1 MLVLYKDD
9 TTSFSNLGLG
19 VLKDLRSDALITEE
33 LNGSLILEFEYIKKG
48 HLSDSLVEGNLIK
61 CNNQIFRIKNIN
73 KSLSDSESIKILA
86 QQYFQFDM
94 SKNFLADV
102 APAKLNGT
110 NALKWIVDKAETKT
124 NFVIGGDCTNVSSA
138 RYVRKNVSDAIYNA
152 DNSLLTRFGGEL
164 EFNLNNVYLKNKRG
178 SYKGFSIRYRKNLK
192 GLEFNLD
199 FSTVATKICPQ
210 GSNELLLD
218 DLYVSSPK
226 INNYYQPF
234 FKKVEFNDIGVDEET
249 TEEQAKTLLKNAALE
264 LFDAGIDVPEI
275 SIKVDFVELSKCIE
289 YKEYQNLET
298 CSLGDTIKV
307 IIPEFSIN
315 TSVRVVKTIYNDNLG
330 RLTYLELGT
339 VAKNIVSSNASS
351 IKDIKNTIENPKSI
365 LDSAKKNATE
375 LINHPFKGN
384 LYIDDKTGVLYLMDT
399 NDISTA
405 KNVWKWSMGG
415 LGFSS
420 NGINGT
426 FNTAITQDGGIVADF
441 ITAGKINT
449 DLIEGYSNLELA
461 VQNSLLSMTPQYSIE
476 GTDNWSDTIPTT
488 ETWQKILTRNK
499 YVATNGKIT
508 YSKVIPYVEGMNN
521 LINSIEGTNV
531 SIYNSNDEEMGL
543 ESIVLEGRCMQETS
557 TQGKNIVP
565 TDFSEWESGEY
576 FMVDGSKTAE
586 NARVRVKRLIEVK
599 PTTTYYVKTSA
610 YFSFVLREY
619 DASGA
624 FTRSIGGLESVKGTT
639 FTTSENG
646 YYIGISL
653 YEGTS
658 YADFAEKWADVKP
671 FICLNSISDKE
682 YADFAPNKP
691 SPDYPSEVEC
701 VKAKNLL
708 DYVSGI
714 RPSTGGLTNTINE
727 DGSITTTGKPTS
739 NYINIINTSI
749 TNLLDDGELYTL
761 SQSSPNN
768 KLYAQIAAKK
778 EDGTSTYFIS
788 SNGSVSITV
797 DKSVYVSYA
806 VSIQTT
812 RLSTWG
818 NDDLTINNKY
828 MLVKG
833 TYTAD
838 TSFVPYNNIQIRN
851 VGKNYLPDVVDKT
864 TKTLNGITL
873 NFLNNNKILLSG
885 TSTARTIFNLTLKE
899 SIKITKDIYVH
910 LRNNAQ
916 NYQVAIA
923 FLNDGTQFGWTSFG
937 LTDKISNLSGITMDE
952 FEINTL
958 RFQVNAGQ
966 TINIKIQPSLEY
978 TSNIT
983 EYKPYQSQTLNIDL
997 QGNELCSIGD
1007 LKDELIIKNGRAKII
1022 KRIGKVVLNGSEIG
1036 WSFESSSRWKFRIMI
1051 NEIKPFTN
1059 LSSST
1064 IIPDIISNYFTTSY
1078 WGNTNNNGAMTGMK
1092 DIPTTLSFA
1101 NTDIST
1107 LTDFKTWLSTHNT
1120 TVYYPLAEE
1129 QEIDLGEVDIINLF
1143 TEDNNISNSESANMK
1158 IGYYTDYT
1166 FYKTVIE
1173 QYAKIDLNTDNI
1185 NIELAKKTN
1194 SKDIIATIN
1203 MSTEKDDEGSLIQ
1216 INSDKLNIKNKVFN
1230 LKSDD
1235 IQITSP
1241 NFSLTTEG
1249 KITSKSGEIGG
1260 FKLTDTA
1267 FSTHV
1272 KDVYTYTQTDAA
1284 RVLEI
1289 ANGSTATEA
1298 EKKKYDVNEDGII
1311 DRLDYTIILRKIYGY
1326 EATEGDFY
1334 IYSNDP
1340 RYMIKTSTNGTKT
1353 KPTKI
1358 GLTMMSTTEYVGC
1371 RANFANFDDSTSQT
1385 IIDGG
1390 QINCVAL
1397 TQTSLEQ
1404 HKKNI
1409 EKFSNALEEI
1419 KKTDIYRYNMKSE
1432 SDDKKKHLGFV
1443 IGKSFNYSHLITAEN
1458 GEGNEIGVD
1467 NYSMISLCL
1476 QAIKEQQIIIEDL
1489 ETKINV
1495 LMKGI
1500 NNGKHNIR
1508 TNSKRISLYRGFN
1521 WLCSVFKERN
1531 DKRSI

>member
-102 APAKLNGT
+102 APTKLNGT

-138 RYVRKNVSDAIYNA
+138 RYVRKNVSDAIYSA
-152 DNSLLTRFGGEL
+152 DNSLLSRFGGEL

-178 SYKGFSIRYRKNLK
+178 SDKGFSIRYRKNLK

-441 ITAGKINT
+441 ITTGKINT

-461 VQNSLLSMTPQYSIE
+461 VQNSLLSITPQYCIE
-476 GTDNWSDTIPTT
+476 GTDEWSDTIPTT

-521 LINSIEGTNV
+521 LINSIEGTDV

-543 ESIVLEGRCMQETS
+543 ESIVLEGRC
-557 TQGKNIVP
+557 TQKTRSGKNLFDKNATGTLIGVNKSVLN
-565 TDFSEWESGEY
+565 TGVRITLTSSSNYRYISINVGGSELLGKTLTFGGIISPSSQNSGSITLY
-576 FMVDGSKTAE
+576 FGSSSNTAISFIANQSSSGSKTITIPNE
-586 NARVRVKRLIEVK
+586 F
-599 PTTTYYVKTSA
+599 P
-610 YFSFVLREY
+610 
-619 DASGA
+619 SGA
-624 FTRSIGGLESVKGTT
+624 NEIHMLLYGKTTGEGNIGDYVDYTNLMLV
-639 FTTSENG
+639 
-646 YYIGISL
+646 IGNSL
-653 YEGTS
+653 GDYEDYG
-658 YADFAEKWADVKP
+658 VM
-671 FICLNSISDKE
+671 
-682 YADFAPNKP
+682 P

-701 VKAKNLL
+701 INGKNLFDL
-708 DYVSGI
+708 
-714 RPSTGGLTNTINE
+714 STATKGFI
-727 DGSITTTGKPTS
+727 SMTTGIIDNNQQWTQS
-739 NYINIINTSI
+739 DYIKVLPNTS
-749 TNLLDDGELYTL
+749 YTL
-761 SQSSPNN
+761 SNSIELQGNGYFELTKYTSNKTWISSI
-768 KLYAQIAAKK
+768 QVAKK
-778 EDGTSTYFIS
+778 G
-788 SNGSVSITV
+788 
-797 DKSVYVSYA
+797 DKSYTFTTDSNVYYVRVATYKLGELTNNFQLEKD
-806 VSIQTT
+806 SIAT
-812 RLSTWG
+812 
-818 NDDLTINNKY
+818 NY
-828 MLVKG
+828 
-833 TYTAD
+833 
-838 TSFVPYNNIQIRN
+838 VPYNNLQIRN
-851 VGKNYLPDVVDKT
+851 VGKNLLDISTNVNDYYINVNGVITSGVGHNYSQLISVSNGSYTWSGIQTRTTGNTKRIHAYDEYGNWLKQIDTLISFGGEYSKT
-864 TKTLNGITL
+864 FIISDSSIKYIA
-873 NFLNNNKILLSG
+873 LSYYNDDENVQFEKG
-885 TSTARTIFNLTLKE
+885 STA
-899 SIKITKDIYVH
+899 
-910 LRNNAQ
+910 
-916 NYQVAIA
+916 
-923 FLNDGTQFGWTSFG
+923 TSY
-937 LTDKISNLSGITMDE
+937 E
-952 FEINTL
+952 
-958 RFQVNAGQ
+958 
-966 TINIKIQPSLEY
+966 P
-978 TSNIT
+978 
-983 EYKPYQSQTLNIDL
+983 YKSQTLNIDL
-997 QGNELCSIGD
+997 QGNELCSRD
-1007 LKDELIIKNGRAKII
+1007 DVKDELIIKNGRAKII
-1022 KRIGKVVLNGSEIG
+1022 KRIGKREDNIVSNVTNTYTNIKYYQIVKPTDYERYNKYNYADDTLFTHASTKNTTTTWNSEININKMVG
-1036 WSFESSSRWKFRIMI
+1036 GASAKFFWIGFPL
-1051 NEIKPFTN
+1051 E
-1059 LSSST
+1059 
-1064 IIPDIISNYFTTSY
+1064 
-1078 WGNTNNNGAMTGMK
+1078 
-1092 DIPTTLSFA
+1092 TTLEQA
-1101 NTDIST
+1101 QE
-1107 LTDFKTWLSTHNT
+1107 LLSNNCL
-1120 TVYYPLAEE
+1120 YYALAEE

-1143 TEDNNISNSESANMK
+1143 TEENNISNSESANMK

-1216 INSDKLNIKNKVFN
+1216 INSDKLNIKNKAFN
-1230 LKSDD
+1230 LQSDN

-1260 FKLTDTA
+1260 FKLTDTS

-1289 ANGSTATEA
+1289 ANGSIATEA
-1298 EKKKYDVNEDGII
+1298 EKKKYDVNEDGVI

-1326 EATEGDFY
+1326 EATEGDFF

-1371 RANFANFDDSTSQT
+1371 RANFTNFDDSTSQT

-1419 KKTDIYRYNMKSE
+1419 KKTDIYQYNWKLE

-1443 IGKSFNYSHLITAEN
+1443 IGKNFNYSHLITAEN
-1458 GEGNEIGVD
+1458 EEGNEIGVD
-1467 NYSMISLCL
+1467 NYSMTSLCL
-1476 QAIKEQQIIIEDL
+1476 QAIKEQQVIIENL
-1489 ETKINV
+1489 ETKINT

-1500 NNGKHNIR
+1500 K
-1508 TNSKRISLYRGFN
+1508 
-1521 WLCSVFKERN
+1521 
-1531 DKRSI
+1531 

>member
-102 APAKLNGT
+102 APTKLNGT

-124 NFVIGGDCTNVSSA
+124 NFAIGGDCTNVSSA
-138 RYVRKNVSDAIYNA
+138 RYVRKNVSDAIYSA
-152 DNSLLTRFGGEL
+152 DNSLLTRFGGEF

-178 SYKGFSIRYRKNLK
+178 SDKGFSIRYRKNLK

-249 TEEQAKTLLKNAALE
+249 TAEQAKTLLKNAALE

-339 VAKNIVSSNASS
+339 VAKNIVSSNDSS

-441 ITAGKINT
+441 ITTGKINT

-461 VQNSLLSMTPQYSIE
+461 VQNSLLSITPQYCIE
-476 GTDNWSDTIPTT
+476 GTDEWSDIIPTT

-508 YSKVIPYVEGMNN
+508 YSKVIPYVEGQNN
-521 LINSIEGTNV
+521 LINSIEGTDV
-531 SIYNSNDEEMGL
+531 SIYNSNDEKMGL
-543 ESIVLEGRCMQETS
+543 ESIVIEGKSTQETRS
-557 TQGKNIVP
+557 GKNLFNL
-565 TDFSEWESGEY
+565 TDGTYSHNGITATVNNGEIILN
-576 FMVDGSKTAE
+576 GTATA
-586 NARVRVKRLIEVK
+586 N
-599 PTTTYYVKTSA
+599 
-610 YFSFVLREY
+610 SFVSIPVSTNYNINNGETITVSLNNATANNYCSLRIDSPGSY
-619 DASGA
+619 DTNAKLVNNSRTMTISTTLLSSSITIRTGSGGSY
-624 FTRSIGGLESVKGTT
+624 TNYSIKPQLEKGSTAT
-639 FTTSENG
+639 DWEQFG
-646 YYIGISL
+646 
-653 YEGTS
+653 
-658 YADFAEKWADVKP
+658 AM
-671 FICLNSISDKE
+671 
-682 YADFAPNKP
+682 P

-701 VKAKNLL
+701 VRGKNLFDENNL
-708 DYVSGI
+708 NFFTTANGKIEINNHVITMTALKTVSSNELFVIGKIDDSLLINGESYTISSINVSGMAQSF
-714 RPSTGGLTNTINE
+714 RLQLRNK
-727 DGSITTTGKPTS
+727 DGSYVAGMPASATIT
-739 NYINIINTSI
+739 Y
-749 TNLLDDGELYTL
+749 DDAYGLY
-761 SQSSPNN
+761 
-768 KLYAQIAAKK
+768 
-778 EDGTSTYFIS
+778 
-788 SNGSVSITV
+788 V
-797 DKSVYVSYA
+797 
-806 VSIQTT
+806 
-812 RLSTWG
+812 
-818 NDDLTINNKY
+818 INNPFSTSGSTVIPAGTVAV
-828 MLVKG
+828 VKNIKVEKG
-833 TYTAD
+833 QPVATDY
-838 TSFVPYNNIQIRN
+838 VPYNNIQIKN
-851 VGKNYLPDVVDKT
+851 TGKNLFDKDTMIELVGKFRNWD
-864 TKTLNGITL
+864 NGRITENSL
-873 NFLNNNKILLSG
+873 FLGIKVPVEPNM
-885 TSTARTIFNLTLKE
+885 TY
-899 SIKITKDIYVH
+899 SI
-910 LRNNAQ
+910 
-916 NYQVAIA
+916 
-923 FLNDGTQFGWTSFG
+923 S
-937 LTDKISNLSGITMDE
+937 SNLSRALYSNLAFYSNDIYLSGSPFISGSSFITPE
-952 FEINTL
+952 NCNYITLAIRNTYVW
-958 RFQVNAGQ
+958 FQIEKGTQ
-966 TINIKIQPSLEY
+966 T
-978 TSNIT
+978 T
-983 EYKPYQSQTLNIDL
+983 EYEPYKSQTLNLDL

-1007 LKDELIIKNGRAKII
+1007 VKDELIVKNGRMKII
-1022 KRIGKVVLNGSEIG
+1022 KRIGKRENNVVSNVTNTYTNIKYYQIAKPTDYERYNKYNYADDTLFTHASTENTTTTWNSEININKMVG
-1036 WSFESSSRWKFRIMI
+1036 GSSR
-1051 NEIKPFTN
+1051 
-1059 LSSST
+1059 L
-1064 IIPDIISNYFTTSY
+1064 YF
-1078 WGNTNNNGAMTGMK
+1078 WIGFPVG
-1092 DIPTTLSFA
+1092 TTLEQA
-1101 NTDIST
+1101 QE
-1107 LTDFKTWLSTHNT
+1107 LLSNNCL
-1120 TVYYPLAEE
+1120 YYVLATPT
-1129 QEIDLGEVDIINLF
+1129 EIDLGEVDNINLF
-1143 TEDNNISNSESANMK
+1143 TEDNNILNSESANMK

-1203 MSTEKDDEGSLIQ
+1203 MSTEKDDDGSLIQ

-1230 LKSDD
+1230 LQSDD

-1241 NFSLTTEG
+1241 NFSVSTEG

-1260 FKLTDTA
+1260 FKLTGTS

-1272 KDVYTYTQTDAA
+1272 KDSYTYTQTDAA

-1298 EKKKYDVNEDGII
+1298 EKKKYDVNEDGVI

-1358 GLTMMSTTEYVGC
+1358 GLTMMSTTEYTGC
-1371 RANFANFDDSTSQT
+1371 RANFTNFDDATSQT

-1432 SDDKKKHLGFV
+1432 SDNKKKHLGFV
-1443 IGKSFNYSHLITAEN
+1443 IGKGFNYSHLITAEN
-1458 GEGNEIGVD
+1458 EEGNEIGVD

-1500 NNGKHNIR
+1500 K
-1508 TNSKRISLYRGFN
+1508 
-1521 WLCSVFKERN
+1521 
-1531 DKRSI
+1531 

>member
-73 KSLSDSESIKILA
+73 KSLSNSESIKILA

-102 APAKLNGT
+102 APTKLNGT

-124 NFVIGGDCTNVSSA
+124 NFVIGGDCTTVSSA
-138 RYVRKNVSDAIYNA
+138 RYVRKNVSDAIYST

-178 SYKGFSIRYRKNLK
+178 SDKGFSIRYRKNLK

-426 FNTAITQDGGIVADF
+426 FNTAITQNSGIVADF
-441 ITAGKINT
+441 ITTGKINT

-461 VQNSLLSMTPQYSIE
+461 VQNSLLSITPQYCIE
-476 GTDNWSDTIPTT
+476 GTDEWSDTIPTT

-508 YSKVIPYVEGMNN
+508 YSKVIPYVEGMNT
-521 LINSIEGTNV
+521 LINSIEGTDV
-531 SIYNSNDEEMGL
+531 SIYNSNDKEMGL
-543 ESIVLEGRCMQETS
+543 ESIVLEGRC
-557 TQGKNIVP
+557 TQKTRSGKNLFDKNATGTLIGVNKSVLN
-565 TDFSEWESGEY
+565 TGVRITLTSSSNYRYISINVGGSELLGKTLTFGGIISPSSQNSGSITLY
-576 FMVDGSKTAE
+576 FGSSSNTAISFIANQSSSGSKTITIPNE
-586 NARVRVKRLIEVK
+586 F
-599 PTTTYYVKTSA
+599 P
-610 YFSFVLREY
+610 
-619 DASGA
+619 SGA
-624 FTRSIGGLESVKGTT
+624 NEIHMLLYGKTTGEGNIGDYVDYTNLMLV
-639 FTTSENG
+639 
-646 YYIGISL
+646 IGNSL
-653 YEGTS
+653 GDYEDYG
-658 YADFAEKWADVKP
+658 VM
-671 FICLNSISDKE
+671 
-682 YADFAPNKP
+682 P

-701 VKAKNLL
+701 IKGRNLFDKNSATTQVGYF
-708 DYVSGI
+708 DASGNIVSGGE
-714 RPSTGGLTNTINE
+714 ST
-727 DGSITTTGKPTS
+727 ITTS
-739 NYINIINTSI
+739 YISIIPNTDMTISGFIINRICFYDKDKNFIERAGVFTSKTI
-749 TNLLDDGELYTL
+749 TFNKNAYFMRIQGETKVFDINLIQLEKG
-761 SQSSPNN
+761 
-768 KLYAQIAAKK
+768 
-778 EDGTSTYFIS
+778 STATNY
-788 SNGSVSITV
+788 
-797 DKSVYVSYA
+797 
-806 VSIQTT
+806 
-812 RLSTWG
+812 
-818 NDDLTINNKY
+818 
-828 MLVKG
+828 
-833 TYTAD
+833 
-838 TSFVPYNNIQIRN
+838 VPYNNLQIRS
-851 VGKNYLPDVVDKT
+851 VGKQLLSLKNGTYSN
-864 TKTLNGITL
+864 NGITAVV
-873 NFLNNNKILLSG
+873 NNGVISLSG
-885 TSTARTIFNLTLKE
+885 TATANSFVGIPLNGYYANLVMNKTITISLNNSKINANCRLRLDTPGSYDVSANSENKTQTYTITTELLTKQITIRTQSGATYQDDFTLKP
-899 SIKITKDIYVH
+899 
-910 LRNNAQ
+910 
-916 NYQVAIA
+916 QVGLGAIA
-923 FLNDGTQFGWTSFG
+923 TSYS
-937 LTDKISNLSGITMDE
+937 K
-952 FEINTL
+952 
-958 RFQVNAGQ
+958 
-966 TINIKIQPSLEY
+966 
-978 TSNIT
+978 
-983 EYKPYQSQTLNIDL
+983 YQSQVLNIDL

-1007 LKDELIIKNGRAKII
+1007 VKDELIVKNGKAKII
-1022 KRIGKVVLNGSEIG
+1022 KRIGKVKFNGSENG
-1036 WSFESSSRWKFRIMI
+1036 WNFESSSRWKFRIMI
-1051 NEIKPFTN
+1051 NGIKPFTN

-1064 IIPDIISNYFTTSY
+1064 IIPDIISNSFTPSY
-1078 WGNTNNNGAMTGMK
+1078 WGNVNNNGTMTGMK

-1107 LTDFKTWLSTHNT
+1107 LTEFKAWLSTHNT
-1120 TVYYPLAEE
+1120 TVYYQLAEE
-1129 QEIDLGEVDIINLF
+1129 QEIDLGEVDNINLF
-1143 TEDNNISNSESANMK
+1143 TEDNNILNSESANMK

-1166 FYKTVIE
+1166 FYKTVME
-1173 QYAKIDLNTDNI
+1173 QYAKIDLNNDNI

-1194 SKDIIATIN
+1194 SKNIIATIN

-1230 LKSDD
+1230 LQSDE
-1235 IQITSP
+1235 IEIESP
-1241 NFSLTTEG
+1241 NFSVSKEG
-1249 KITSKSGEIGG
+1249 KINAKSGLIGG
-1260 FKLTDTA
+1260 FSLDDIS
-1267 FSTHV
+1267 FHTHIE
-1272 KDVYTYTQTDAA
+1272 DPYTYTIADAT

-1289 ANGSTATEA
+1289 ANGSTATE
-1298 EKKKYDVNEDGII
+1298 EEMKKYDVNEDGVI

-1326 EATEGDFY
+1326 EATSGDFY
-1334 IYSNDP
+1334 ILANNP
-1340 RYMIKTSTNGTKT
+1340 RYMIKTSSNGSKV
-1353 KPTKI
+1353 KSTKI
-1358 GLTMMSTTEYVGC
+1358 GLSMISTTNFYGC
-1371 RANFANFDDSTSQT
+1371 SGSFTSFDDNTSQT
-1385 IIDGG
+1385 VIDGG

-1409 EKFSNALEEI
+1409 EKLSNAIEEI
-1419 KKTDIYRYNMKSE
+1419 KKTDIYQYNWKSE
-1432 SDDKKKHLGFV
+1432 SNDKKKHLGFV
-1443 IGKSFNYSHLITAEN
+1443 IGKNFNYSHLITAEN
-1458 GEGNEIGVD
+1458 EKGKEIGVD

-1476 QAIKEQQIIIEDL
+1476 QAIKEQQVIIEKL
-1489 ETKINV
+1489 EIKINT

-1500 NNGKHNIR
+1500 K
-1508 TNSKRISLYRGFN
+1508 
-1521 WLCSVFKERN
+1521 
-1531 DKRSI
+1531 

>member
-102 APAKLNGT
+102 APTKLNGT

-138 RYVRKNVSDAIYNA
+138 RYVRKNVSDAIYSA

-178 SYKGFSIRYRKNLK
+178 SDKGFSIRYRKNLK

-249 TEEQAKTLLKNAALE
+249 TEEQAKNLLKNAALE

-315 TSVRVVKTIYNDNLG
+315 TSVRVVKTIYNDNLE

-426 FNTAITQDGGIVADF
+426 FNTAITQAGGIVADF
-441 ITAGKINT
+441 ITTGKINT

-461 VQNSLLSMTPQYSIE
+461 VQNSLLSITPQYCIE
-476 GTDNWSDTIPTT
+476 GTDNWTDTIPTT

-543 ESIVLEGRCMQETS
+543 ESIVLEGRCTQETS
-557 TQGKNIVP
+557 TQSKNLFDGVM
-565 TDFSEWESGEY
+565 ESGGINGTTGNNQASDSL
-576 FMVDGSKTAE
+576 VRSK
-586 NARVRVKRLIEVK
+586 NYVSVK
-599 PTTTYYVKTSA
+599 PNTTYIISNNGVGVAMNVYEYANDKSFISYAGSPISAGSSFTTSSTTYYIRFYRSTLNTEKIQVEA
-610 YFSFVLREY
+610 G
-619 DASGA
+619 DAITNWVA
-624 FTRSIGGLESVKGTT
+624 FTT
-639 FTTSENG
+639 
-646 YYIGISL
+646 
-653 YEGTS
+653 
-658 YADFAEKWADVKP
+658 
-671 FICLNSISDKE
+671 
-682 YADFAPNKP
+682 NKP
-691 SPDYPSEVEC
+691 SPDYPSEIKS
-701 VKAKNLL
+701 VK
-708 DYVSGI
+708 
-714 RPSTGGLTNTINE
+714 GL
-727 DGSITTTGKPTS
+727 
-739 NYINIINTSI
+739 NYININSTPIQNYYAKVQGIENNSISIISTGTGTWKYVTFPIDNWEELLNKEIIFKAKSI
-749 TNLLDDGELYTL
+749 TASSNNKGRALLAFKDNSNTTVSIIGYFDTAGTSRFTIGSVPAGATKMVLLLYVNTDGTLNADDTVIYDEIQLSTKNYSYAPFNNLQIQNRGENLLDISGNITGYYINADGVITAGAGHNY
-761 SQSSPNN
+761 SQ
-768 KLYAQIAAKK
+768 LI
-778 EDGTSTYFIS
+778 
-788 SNGSVSITV
+788 SVSPGQYTWSGIQNRS
-797 DKSVYVSYA
+797 SVNTKRIHAYDANGNWLMQIGTLAPYYSEYSKTFTIFDS
-806 VSIQTT
+806 SIKYI
-812 RLSTWG
+812 RLSYYIDDDNVQFERG
-818 NDDLTINNKY
+818 NAASPI
-828 MLVKG
+828 
-833 TYTAD
+833 
-838 TSFVPYNNIQIRN
+838 S
-851 VGKNYLPDVVDKT
+851 
-864 TKTLNGITL
+864 
-873 NFLNNNKILLSG
+873 
-885 TSTARTIFNLTLKE
+885 LK
-899 SIKITKDIYVH
+899 
-910 LRNNAQ
+910 
-916 NYQVAIA
+916 
-923 FLNDGTQFGWTSFG
+923 
-937 LTDKISNLSGITMDE
+937 
-952 FEINTL
+952 
-958 RFQVNAGQ
+958 
-966 TINIKIQPSLEY
+966 
-978 TSNIT
+978 
-983 EYKPYQSQTLNIDL
+983 TLNIDL
-997 QGNELCSIGD
+997 QGNELCSLGD

-1022 KRIGKVVLNGSEIG
+1022 KRIGKVVLTGSETWQRINYETSNN
-1036 WSFESSSRWKFRIMI
+1036 WVQFRTDLI
-1051 NEIKPFTN
+1051 NS
-1059 LSSST
+1059 LGAT
-1064 IIPDIISNYFTTSY
+1064 IPCSNYFRGENYATVYSKKIQAIAID
-1078 WGNTNNNGAMTGMK
+1078 NVNK
-1092 DIPTTLSFA
+1092 VRISFD
-1101 NTDIST
+1101 NLDIST
-1107 LTDFKTWLSTHNT
+1107 VDELITWLSSHNT
-1120 TVYYPLAEE
+1120 TVYYQLAEE
-1129 QEIDLGEVDIINLF
+1129 QEIDLGEVDNINLF
-1143 TEDNNISNSESANMK
+1143 TEDNNILNSESANMK

-1166 FYKTVIE
+1166 FYKTVME
-1173 QYAKIDLNTDNI
+1173 QYAKIDLNNDNI

-1194 SKDIIATIN
+1194 SKNIIATIN

-1230 LKSDD
+1230 LQSDD

-1249 KITSKSGEIGG
+1249 KIISKSGEIGG
-1260 FKLTDTA
+1260 FKLTNTA

-1272 KDVYTYTQTDAA
+1272 KDSYTYTQTDAA

-1298 EKKKYDVNEDGII
+1298 EKKKYDVNEDGVI

-1371 RANFANFDDSTSQT
+1371 RANFTNFDDSTSQT

-1500 NNGKHNIR
+1500 K
-1508 TNSKRISLYRGFN
+1508 
-1521 WLCSVFKERN
+1521 
-1531 DKRSI
+1531 

>member
-102 APAKLNGT
+102 APTKLNGT

-138 RYVRKNVSDAIYNA
+138 RYVRKNVSDAIYSA

-178 SYKGFSIRYRKNLK
+178 SDKGFSIRYRKNLK

-249 TEEQAKTLLKNAALE
+249 TEEQAKNLLKNAALE

-426 FNTAITQDGGIVADF
+426 FNTAITQNGEIVADF
-441 ITAGKINT
+441 ITTGKINT

-461 VQNSLLSMTPQYSIE
+461 VQNSLLSITPQYCIE

-521 LINSIEGTNV
+521 LINSIEGTDV

-543 ESIVLEGRCMQETS
+543 ESIVLDGRCTQETS
-557 TQGKNIVP
+557 TQSKNLFDGVM
-565 TDFSEWESGEY
+565 ESGGINNTTGNNQENSSLLR
-576 FMVDGSKTAE
+576 SK
-586 NARVRVKRLIEVK
+586 NYVSVK
-599 PTTTYYVKTSA
+599 PNTTYIISNNGVGVAMNVLEYASDK
-610 YFSFVLREY
+610 SFISFAGVIT
-619 DASGA
+619 AG
-624 FTRSIGGLESVKGTT
+624 KP
-639 FTTSENG
+639 FTTSSTTH
-646 YYIGISL
+646 YIRFYRSN
-653 YEGTS
+653 S
-658 YADFAEKWADVKP
+658 NADKIQVEAGNTITNWVAFT
-671 FICLNSISDKE
+671 
-682 YADFAPNKP
+682 PNMP
-691 SPDYPSEVEC
+691 SPDYPSKIAC
-701 VKAKNLL
+701 VKGKNLFNENDL
-708 DYVSGI
+708 TFTNTQNAKIEINNHVITMTTLQEKSSNDLFVIGKIDDSLLVDGESYTISSINVSGMVQNF
-714 RPSTGGLTNTINE
+714 RLQLRTKSGRYVAGQPARSTIVYDNAYSLYVINNPYATSVSTVIPAGTIAVV
-727 DGSITTTGKPTS
+727 K
-739 NYINIINTSI
+739 NI
-749 TNLLDDGELYTL
+749 
-761 SQSSPNN
+761 QV
-768 KLYAQIAAKK
+768 KK
-778 EDGTSTYFIS
+778 
-788 SNGSVSITV
+788 GSVAI
-797 DKSVYVSYA
+797 
-806 VSIQTT
+806 
-812 RLSTWG
+812 
-818 NDDLTINNKY
+818 
-828 MLVKG
+828 
-833 TYTAD
+833 D
-838 TSFVPYNNIQIRN
+838 TDYVPYNNLQIRN
-851 VGKNYLPDVVDKT
+851 VGKQLLSLKNGTYSN
-864 TKTLNGITL
+864 NGITAVV
-873 NFLNNNKILLSG
+873 NNGVISLSG
-885 TSTARTIFNLTLKE
+885 TATATSFVNVQLNEEYADLVMNKTITISLNNPKVNANCRLKLDDPGLYPLTALKENNTKSYIITTSPIPGAISIRTQSGATYQNGFTLKPQIE
-899 SIKITKDIYVH
+899 LGTIATPYSICQLQK
-910 LRNNAQ
+910 
-916 NYQVAIA
+916 
-923 FLNDGTQFGWTSFG
+923 LN
-937 LTDKISNLSGITMDE
+937 
-952 FEINTL
+952 
-958 RFQVNAGQ
+958 V
-966 TINIKIQPSLEY
+966 
-978 TSNIT
+978 
-983 EYKPYQSQTLNIDL
+983 DL
-997 QGNELCSIGD
+997 QGNKLCSKSD
-1007 LKDELIIKNGRAKII
+1007 VKDKLIIKNGRAKIL
-1022 KRIGKVVLNGSEIG
+1022 KKIGEIVVKEVGNIYSINSDMPNTTYVKIHSILKDNPSASSKVALP
-1036 WSFESSSRWKFRIMI
+1036 M
-1051 NEIKPFTN
+1051 
-1059 LSSST
+1059 
-1064 IIPDIISNYFTTSY
+1064 SNYLPGKHIYAIDQIGIYTDSSDVAFRLPKAIGTTKKEI
-1078 WGNTNNNGAMTGMK
+1078 NA
-1092 DIPTTLSFA
+1092 
-1101 NTDIST
+1101 
-1107 LTDFKTWLSTHNT
+1107 WLSTHNLII
-1120 TVYYPLAEE
+1120 YYVLAQEK
-1129 QEIDLGEVDIINLF
+1129 EIDLGEVDNINLF
-1143 TEDNNISNSESANMK
+1143 TEDNNILNSESANMK

-1166 FYKTVIE
+1166 FYKTVME
-1173 QYAKIDLNTDNI
+1173 QYAKIDLNNDNI

-1194 SKDIIATIN
+1194 SKNIIATIN

-1249 KITSKSGEIGG
+1249 KISSKSGEIGG
-1260 FKLTDTA
+1260 FKLTDIA

-1272 KDVYTYTQTDAA
+1272 KDSYTYTQTDAA

-1298 EKKKYDVNEDGII
+1298 EKKKYDVNEDGVI

-1326 EATEGDFY
+1326 EATEGDFF

-1371 RANFANFDDSTSQT
+1371 RANFTNFDDSTSQT

-1409 EKFSNALEEI
+1409 KKFSNALEEI
-1419 KKTDIYRYNMKSE
+1419 KRTDIYQYNLKSE

-1500 NNGKHNIR
+1500 K
-1508 TNSKRISLYRGFN
+1508 
-1521 WLCSVFKERN
+1521 
-1531 DKRSI
+1531 

>member
-1 MLVLYKDD
+1 MLVLYKNN

-102 APAKLNGT
+102 APTKLNGT

-138 RYVRKNVSDAIYNA
+138 RYVRKNVSDAIYSA

-178 SYKGFSIRYRKNLK
+178 SDKGFSIRYRKNLK

-315 TSVRVVKTIYNDNLG
+315 TSVRVVKTIYNDNLE

-399 NDISTA
+399 NDINTA

-426 FNTAITQDGGIVADF
+426 FNTAITQNGEIVADF
-441 ITAGKINT
+441 ITTGKINT

-461 VQNSLLSMTPQYSIE
+461 VQNSLLSITPQYCIE

-543 ESIVLEGRCMQETS
+543 ESIVLEGRCTQETRS
-557 TQGKNIVP
+557 GKNLFNLKNKIDG
-565 TDFSEWESGEY
+565 TINGITIATNE
-576 FMVDGSKTAE
+576 DGSLKV
-586 NARVRVKRLIEVK
+586 N
-599 PTTTYYVKTSA
+599 
-610 YFSFVLREY
+610 
-619 DASGA
+619 
-624 FTRSIGGLESVKGTT
+624 GTT
-639 FTTSENG
+639 VGANDLIQDRRINVGELEPGTYTFAGRFDGSSGLTHGNNGVYLRPSFFDMNYVYLNLENDITIAKTFTLTEKTEMWIQWYCNTANVEIDG
-646 YYIGISL
+646 DL
-653 YEGTS
+653 YLWVEKGSVATS
-658 YADFAEKWADVKP
+658 YEQYGVM
-671 FICLNSISDKE
+671 
-682 YADFAPNKP
+682 P

-701 VKAKNLL
+701 IKGKNIL
-708 DYVSGI
+708 D
-714 RPSTGGLTNTINE
+714 
-727 DGSITTTGKPTS
+727 
-739 NYINIINTSI
+739 TSI
-749 TNLLDDGELYTL
+749 TQTVKNQNDEDRNGYYVQIPESGRYFLLLNTTNTMYWGKSTNISSATTL
-761 SQSSPNN
+761 IGSTNSSYSSFYDFN
-768 KLYAQIAAKK
+768 KG
-778 EDGTSTYFIS
+778 DYFIIW
-788 SNGSVSITV
+788 GTKTDT
-797 DKSVYVSYA
+797 DKLMVAKCTNVMQYIPY
-806 VSIQTT
+806 
-812 RLSTWG
+812 ST
-818 NDDLTINNKY
+818 
-828 MLVKG
+828 
-833 TYTAD
+833 
-838 TSFVPYNNIQIRN
+838 IQIRN
-851 VGKNYLPDVVDKT
+851 VGNNYLPDVVDKT

-873 NFLNNNKILLSG
+873 SFLNNNQILLSG
-885 TSTARTIFNLTLKE
+885 TSTARTVFNLTLKE
-899 SIKITKDIYVH
+899 SIRITKDIYVH
-910 LRNNAQ
+910 LRNNTQ

-923 FLNDGTQFGWTSFG
+923 FLKSGAQFGWTSFG
-937 LTDKISNLSGITMDE
+937 PTDKISNLSGITMDE
-952 FEINTL
+952 LEINTL
-958 RFQVNAGQ
+958 RFQINAGQ
-966 TINIKIQPSLEY
+966 TINITFQPSLEY

-983 EYKPYQSQTLNIDL
+983 EYKSYKSQTLNVNL
-997 QGNELCSIGD
+997 QGNELCSRED
-1007 LKDELIIKNGRAKII
+1007 VKDKLIIRDNHAKII
-1022 KRIGKVVLNGSEIG
+1022 KKIYKAVVKNIGNVYS
-1036 WSFESSSRWKFRIMI
+1036 
-1051 NEIKPFTN
+1051 IKTDMTN
-1059 LSSST
+1059 TTYVNIVSILKDNPSVSNQVAL
-1064 IIPDIISNYFTTSY
+1064 PMSNYLPGKSIY
-1078 WGNTNNNGAMTGMK
+1078 AIDQIGIYTNNNDIVFRLPKTIGTTK
-1092 DIPTTLSFA
+1092 DEI
-1101 NTDIST
+1101 N
-1107 LTDFKTWLSTHNT
+1107 TWLSANNL
-1120 TVYYPLAEE
+1120 VIYYVLAQEK
-1129 QEIDLGEVDIINLF
+1129 EIDLGEVDNINLF
-1143 TEDNNISNSESANMK
+1143 TEENNISNSESANMK
-1158 IGYYTDYT
+1158 VSYYTDYT
-1166 FYKTVIE
+1166 FYKTVME
-1173 QYAKIDLNTDNI
+1173 QYAKIDLNNDNI

-1230 LKSDD
+1230 LQSDD
-1235 IQITSP
+1235 IRITSP
-1241 NFSLTTEG
+1241 NFSVSTEG

-1260 FKLTDTA
+1260 FKLTGTS

-1272 KDVYTYTQTDAA
+1272 KDSYTYTQTDAA

-1298 EKKKYDVNEDGII
+1298 EKKKYDVNEDGVI

-1334 IYSNDP
+1334 LYSNNP

-1358 GLTMMSTTEYVGC
+1358 GLTMMSTTEYNGC
-1371 RANFANFDDSTSQT
+1371 RANFTNFDDATSQT

-1409 EKFSNALEEI
+1409 EKLSNAIEEI
-1419 KKTDIYRYNMKSE
+1419 KKTDIYQYNWKSE

-1443 IGKSFNYSHLITAEN
+1443 IGKNFNYSHLITAEN
-1458 GEGNEIGVD
+1458 EEGKEIGVD
-1467 NYSMISLCL
+1467 NYSMTSLCL
-1476 QAIKEQQIIIEDL
+1476 QAIKEQQVIIEKL
-1489 ETKINV
+1489 EIKINT

-1500 NNGKHNIR
+1500 K
-1508 TNSKRISLYRGFN
+1508 
-1521 WLCSVFKERN
+1521 
-1531 DKRSI
+1531 